1 MTIKELPQTER
12 PYEKLELYG
21 EKSLS
26 NAELLAIIIK
36 TGTKQESSV
45 DIARKILKLNDSYEQ
60 ESLNFLRDLSIEEI
74 TKIKGM
80 GKIKAL
86 QLKAV
91 CELATRMNLPQN
103 YRKIKVKEPNDIVKI
118 LMNEMQYEKIEIAKV
133 VLLDSKLNILK
144 IKNIAIGGNNFV
156 SIGMKEIL
164 SEAVKI
170 NAPKIILVH
179 NHPSRKFNTKSKR
192 LWSYKKTRWCIKNAW
207 NRTNRSHSNW
217 KFRVYKYKNYRRME
231 NKIRKGLRKNE
242 IFYIWFKRYRNRFR
256 NSK

>member
-1 MTIKELPQTER
+1 MKIKELPNAER

-21 EKSLS
+21 EKALS

-45 DIARKILKLNDSYEQ
+45 DIARKIINLNETYDK
-60 ESLNFLRDLSIEEI
+60 ESLNFLRDISIEEI

-80 GKIKAL
+80 GKIKAI

-91 CELATRMNLPQN
+91 CELACRMNMPPN
-103 YRKIKVKEPNDIVKI
+103 YRKIKIKEPNDIAKI

-144 IKNIAIGGNNFV
+144 IKNVAIGGNNFV
-156 SIGMKEIL
+156 NIGMKEIL

-170 NAPKIILVH
+170 SAPKIILAH
-179 NHPSRKFNTKSKR
+179 NHPSGVSTPSKR
-192 LWSYKKTRWCIKNAW
+192 DYEVTQRLEKAAKTLGIELIDHIVIGNSEFTSIKSIERWQE
-207 NRTNRSHSNW
+207 
-217 KFRVYKYKNYRRME
+217 KFGKE
-231 NKIRKGLRKNE
+231 
-242 IFYIWFKRYRNRFR
+242 
-256 NSK
+256 